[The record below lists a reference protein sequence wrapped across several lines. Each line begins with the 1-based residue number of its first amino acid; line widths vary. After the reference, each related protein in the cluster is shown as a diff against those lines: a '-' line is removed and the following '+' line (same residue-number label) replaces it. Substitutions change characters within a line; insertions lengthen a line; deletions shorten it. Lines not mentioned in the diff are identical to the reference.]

1 MVKVEMKVLGVE
13 KLLQDLKKL
22 PQKVQKRIMVGAV
35 RAAAKPIV
43 KEAKNLVPVEH
54 EALKRSIGI
63 TRFKTRKKSLVWFQV
78 SPRVEKYRLNAQEMK
93 SGKSVV
99 LTLQHSPYYGR
110 FIEYGTYA
118 KLDHPLENPPSGK
131 RAKKRAAIV
140 AKGGGIS
147 PKQRSYMRPA
157 FEKEGENAIVAFK
170 EYMAKRLDKELG
182 R

>member
-1 MVKVEMKVLGVE
+1 MSEVLGIEELLKNLQTLPE
-13 KLLQDLKKL
+13 KI
-22 PQKVQKRIMVGAV
+22 QKRVMIGAV

-54 EALKRSIGI
+54 GALKRSIGV
-63 TRFKTRKKSLVWFQV
+63 TRFKTRKKTLVWFQV

-93 SGKSVV
+93 SSRSVV

-118 KLDHPLENPPSGK
+118 KLDHPLAHPPSGK

-140 AKGGGIS
+140 AKGGGIA
-147 PKQRSYMRPA
+147 PHPYMRPA

-170 EYMAKRLDKELG
+170 EYMAKRLNKELG
-182 R
+182 K